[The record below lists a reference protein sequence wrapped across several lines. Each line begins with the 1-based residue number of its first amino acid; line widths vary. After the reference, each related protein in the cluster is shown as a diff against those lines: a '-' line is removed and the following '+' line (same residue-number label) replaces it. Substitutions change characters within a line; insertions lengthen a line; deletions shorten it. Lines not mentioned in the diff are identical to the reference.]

1 MDWLNYHHL
10 LYFWTV
16 AREGGLSPAA
26 RKLRVTHSTVGAQVH
41 ALEESLGEKLLVR
54 SGRRLVPTPMGL
66 VVLRYADEIFGLG
79 RELVDTVQG
88 RPTGQPI
95 RVSVGVVQALPKL
108 VARRLLQPAHQLSVP
123 VRMVCR
129 EDHLDR
135 LLADLAVHTLD
146 VVLSDS
152 PPTTTGP
159 VRVFGHALGD
169 SEVSFFAAPK
179 LARQLA
185 PGFPRS
191 LDGAPIILPAESS
204 ALRRTIDAWLVR
216 LRVRPNV
223 IAEIE
228 DSALLKSFGQD
239 GLGAFPAPSIVRE
252 QVVRQY
258 GVREL
263 GVARGVIERFFAI
276 TAERRFDHPAIA
288 AITEHARDVF
298 SAKKKK
304 PARREPP
311 IMR

>member
-54 SGRRLVPTPMGL
+54 SGRRLVPTEMGL

-79 RELVDTVQG
+79 RELVDTVRG

-95 RVSVGVVQALPKL
+95 RVSVGIVDALPKL
-108 VARRLLQPAHQLSVP
+108 VARRLLQPAHELAVP
-123 VRMVCR
+123 VRMVCL

-135 LLADLAVHTLD
+135 LLAELAVHTLD

-159 VRVFGHALGD
+159 VRVFGHSLGE
-169 SEVSFFAAPK
+169 SEVSFFAEPK
-179 LARQLA
+179 LARRLA
-185 PGFPRS
+185 DGFPRS
-191 LDGAPIILPAESS
+191 LHGAPVILPAESS
-204 ALRRTIDAWLVR
+204 ALRRSIDAWLVR

-223 IAEIE
+223 VAEVE
-228 DSALLKSFGQD
+228 DSALLKAFGQE
-239 GLGAFPAPSIVRE
+239 GLGAFPAPT
-252 QVVRQY
+252 VVRDEVVKQY

-276 TAERRFDHPAIA
+276 TAERRFDHPAVA
-288 AITEHARDVF
+288 AITAHARADVF
-298 SAKKKK
+298 KSKKAKKTK
-304 PARREPP
+304 PLRE
-311 IMR
+311 